1 MADEFEWGDK
11 KNATNLKNHGI
22 SFEEA
27 IAIFDGPVLTN
38 IDDRFDYGEIRE
50 VSFGF
55 LGQTVV
61 LSVTHT
67 DRDNRKRIIS
77 ARKATRSERRM
88 FYAYLERALGS
99 D

>member
-1 MADEFEWGDK
+1 MDDEFEWGEA
-11 KNATNLKNHGI
+11 KNATNLKDHGI

-27 IAIFDGPVLTN
+27 VAIFNGPVLTH
-38 IDDRFDYGEIRE
+38 IDDRFDYDEVRE

-55 LGQTVV
+55 LGETVV

-67 DRDNRKRIIS
+67 DRDGRKRLIS

-88 FYAYLERALGS
+88 FYAYLEKALGA

>member
-1 MADEFEWGDK
+1 MKFDCEWDAA
-11 KNATNLKNHGI
+11 KNAQNRRNHGI
-22 SFEEA
+22 AFEEA
-27 IAIFDGPVLTN
+27 VAIFDGPVLTE
-38 IDDRFDYGEIRE
+38 IDDRFDYGEVRE

-55 LGQTVV
+55 LGETVV

-67 DRDNRKRIIS
+67 DRANRKRIIS

-88 FYAYLERALGS
+88 FYEYLERALGT